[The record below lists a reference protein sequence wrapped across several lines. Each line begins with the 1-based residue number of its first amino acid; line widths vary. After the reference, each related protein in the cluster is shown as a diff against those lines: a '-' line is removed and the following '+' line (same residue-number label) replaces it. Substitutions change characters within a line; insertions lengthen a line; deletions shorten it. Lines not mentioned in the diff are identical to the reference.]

1 MISDITSTKIQ
12 FYLTNNDFE
21 ASLFQSFSLIFFGS
35 SLIGMLLCCCYL
47 IVSEWS
53 SNIYGLILL
62 LLLLS
67 PIIWLG
73 VNFICKGIFPFLGEF
88 ILTADS
94 EQLSISRKI
103 SVAVYKQSIP
113 IKDIIDVDQMYFYD
127 FSSDEDAPPVVFRR
141 CFIKTNYKQTF
152 FGDCIKQEN
161 KNVIIAEINKL
172 IFEQKQEDE
181 K

>member
-1 MISDITSTKIQ
+1 MKSDIDSATIQ
-12 FYLTNNDFE
+12 FHLTKNDFE
-21 ASLFQSFSLIFFGS
+21 TSLSRSFNFIFIGS

-53 SNIYGLILL
+53 SNIYGLIFL

-73 VNFICKGIFPFLGEF
+73 VNFISEGMFPFLGEF
-88 ILTADS
+88 IITADS

-103 SVAVYKQSIP
+103 SIAVYRQSIP
-113 IKDIIDVDQMYFYD
+113 IKDIINVDQMYWHD

-141 CFIKTNYKQTF
+141 CFIKTNYRQTF
-152 FGDCIKQEN
+152 FGDCIKQEH

-172 IFEQKQEDE
+172 IFEQVQED
-181 K
+181 KK